1 MASTIGERMPYYA
14 LQLDQLPKSSTEVVL
29 ARYGIRVMEVESASE
44 ASEEIQRVFLET
56 NQTSRST
63 KSTTLASYTDLRPSR
78 HYPKTRVGVMC
89 SVQPCHNT
97 EASPVSVL
105 CHASADGRQI
115 GGEAIVKSFDEARDM
130 AFAFIEYAGNW
141 IDPDWFN
148 NAPLAAELSLEAKNS
163 LSSVYESSSPE
174 RQRTRDLLN
183 LWSTRITEK
192 LDRQLPELNMRML
205 HPPDIAVS
213 FESGTYSYQ
222 EISSPD
228 NRSDNTV
235 RASNALVHAYVGDKA
250 GSVCSTKDTSR
261 HPSELTSSEIV
272 SIWKRLCRESR
283 GLCRLRS
290 KTYDC
295 SSSDSELIL
304 RRIDSSREVKII
316 LNEGWIIEDHG
327 NVTEELRIVKL
338 PRGGIVFEG
347 TEKITSIPHLALK
360 FIQDLAKVE
369 DPTDLK
375 AGTRAL
381 LHNTG

>member
-14 LQLDQLPKSSTEVVL
+14 LQLDQLPKLSTEIVL
-29 ARYGIRVMEVESASE
+29 ARYGIRVMEVESSSE

-56 NQTSRST
+56 NQTSRSAKT
-63 KSTTLASYTDLRPSR
+63 TTLASYTDLRPSR

-115 GGEAIVKSFDEARDM
+115 GGEAIVKSYDEARDM

-163 LSSVYESSSPE
+163 LSSVYESGS
-174 RQRTRDLLN
+174 RQRQMTKDLLN

-192 LDRQLPELNMRML
+192 LDRQHPELSKRIP
-205 HPPDIAVS
+205 HPPDIAAS
-213 FESGTYSYQ
+213 FESGTYSDQ
-222 EISSPD
+222 GISSPD
-228 NRSDNTV
+228 NRSDNPV
-235 RASNALVHAYVGDKA
+235 RASNALVRAYVGDKA
-250 GSVCSTKDTSR
+250 GSGSSTKATSR
-261 HPSELTSSEIV
+261 HPLDLTTSERV

-290 KTYDC
+290 KTYHF
-295 SSSDSELIL
+295 SSSESELIL
-304 RRIDSSREVKII
+304 RRIDSSQELKVI
-316 LNEGWIIEDHG
+316 LNEGWIIEEHG

-338 PRGGIVFEG
+338 PRGGIAFEG

-360 FIQDLAKVE
+360 FIQDLAETE
-369 DPTDLK
+369 DPT
-375 AGTRAL
+375 
-381 LHNTG
+381 